1 MVNGYRIPYFRKN
14 EMKQVYLKEQ
24 VCIGC
29 HLCEVYCRLKQAR
42 SKDLVKAYKKESP
55 RPLPRVRVDES
66 GIVSL
71 SVRCQHCGEAP
82 CIRACLSGA
91 LSRDP
96 LTSLVTLDE
105 ERCIGCGTCSLA
117 CPLGVPKLD
126 AAKKKMVKCDLCQ
139 GEEIPACVANC
150 PNEALVYAGVP
161 DESPSANKV
170 AIPIRQA
177 ISSD

>member
-1 MVNGYRIPYFRKN
+1 
-14 EMKQVYLKEQ
+14 MKQVYLKEQ

-55 RPLPRVRVDES
+55 RPLPRVRVDEN

-71 SVRCQHCGEAP
+71 SVRCQHCVDAP
-82 CIRACLSGA
+82 CIRACLTGA

-96 LTSLVTLDE
+96 STSLVTVDE
-105 ERCIGCGTCSLA
+105 ERCIGCGTCSLV

-126 AAKKKMVKCDLCQ
+126 AAQKKMVKCDLCQ
-139 GEEIPACVANC
+139 DEEIPVCVANC
-150 PNEALVYAGVP
+150 PNEALVYADVP
-161 DESPSANKV
+161 DEIPLVKKV
-170 AIPIRQA
+170 AIPIQ
-177 ISSD
+177 

>member
-1 MVNGYRIPYFRKN
+1 MLALICGNRLPHTVYWGN
-14 EMKQVYLKEQ
+14 EMKQVYIKEQ

-55 RPLPRVRVDES
+55 RPLPRVRVDEN

-71 SVRCQHCGEAP
+71 SVRCQHCVDAP
-82 CIRACLSGA
+82 CIRACLTGA

-96 LTSLVTLDE
+96 FTSLVTVDE
-105 ERCIGCGTCSLA
+105 ERCIGCGTCSLV

-126 AAKKKMVKCDLCQ
+126 AAQKKMVKCDLCQ
-139 GEEIPACVANC
+139 DEEIPVCVANC
-150 PNEALVYAGVP
+150 PNEALVYADVP
-161 DESPSANKV
+161 DEIPLVKKV
-170 AIPIRQA
+170 AIPIQ
-177 ISSD
+177 